1 MDEGLDQ
8 ACLMSL
14 LQLSGMARP
23 HDVFAQASCGVY
35 AMPSRQ
41 RLERFRDNEL
51 PHCAFDRAPKL
62 QDERATRHG
71 WIRSNHSAE
80 HSSMG
85 GATYDVHVVFCAR
98 GLRLRVLSVHED
110 QLILDCAESRSLRGC
125 SREPESQPNLKVDSA
140 S

>member
-1 MDEGLDQ
+1 
-8 ACLMSL
+8 MSL

-51 PHCAFDRAPKL
+51 PHCASDRAPKL

-80 HSSMG
+80 HSNMG

-98 GLRLRVLSVHED
+98 GLR
-110 QLILDCAESRSLRGC
+110 
-125 SREPESQPNLKVDSA
+125 P
-140 S
+140 